1 MSHGERPAITSLLLA
16 RRRLVRLVAAAWIA
30 LGLIGLYSYL
40 DNYWVTRGFA
50 ALVHH
55 PGVRPGR
62 LEWVHFYSPALHR
75 RADYL
80 VYLPT
85 GFDPMRRYPV
95 FYLLHGMP
103 GRPTAYIGIVHI
115 DARLD
120 NLIRAGRVPPMILVF
135 PDGRINGD
143 VFSDSEWANTSAGR
157 YEDYLLD
164 VVRDVDQ
171 RFLTIANRD
180 ARVIAGY
187 SAGAIGAL
195 NVTLHHLQVFASFEA
210 WSGPFAED
218 RSGVFAHAT
227 RAEIAHYSPIDYA
240 PGLVSEFIRY
250 PVQGF
255 LYGGSSDFD
264 SRHLPEM
271 GAELA
276 AAGAAVHWTFYPGGH
291 DFQLW
296 NGHVNQM
303 LILAG
308 HYMSTPPPPDHPRRS
323 GAMPRTTRHRRHA
336 VRHRSPRPRKPGSRH
351 GVATAAGQKRS
362 PVPRITA
369 PAGATSIAPQ
379 RATPT
384 KTPADHRHHRSGATQ
399 TTTTT
404 TSTAPTDTTP
414 STTTTTTTTPVPL
427 PTAAGV
433 FAVAGLTQAPSFRL
447 SLGLI
452 LALVSATAIN
462 LGFLL
467 QQRGLVCD
475 AARARGMREL
485 VRSALRSRTWRA
497 GQALGWV
504 GFAVQILAVAI
515 APLSLVQ
522 AFAASGLALSVPLAA
537 AFFGHRVTPRQTAAV
552 LLTAAGLASLPLGL
566 SNGTDHLQTGALIAC
581 SAAAASAA
589 ATVCI
594 PRAPAIRAIAA
605 GIFYGV
611 ADAAIKAVSV
621 TWSTHGASA
630 LLSGWTLVALVGT
643 LGGFLAFQA
652 SLRDGDAITG
662 ISLMNALATVIALAS
677 GVLAFGESLGGSGT
691 VVTWHA
697 VAIALVLGCIPSLA
711 TAQVETA
718 DQTAPRPRQAGTF
731 GFTMHPSPGS
741 AVRAA
746 AHTLLAGVTI
756 VAAVLAGVGWLY
768 ALRGFGW
775 FAAGTHIG
783 DALPLLQ
790 LAGADAQPLLRIA
803 LAWIGAGLVAG
814 LVLRRAARP
823 WRLLIAGTPAVIL
836 LLLASQASYALA
848 RNLNFVHILWSRSP
862 GLGPWV
868 EALLFAAGSCLPAR
882 LRASDR
888 GATPCPCESLGSG
901 RWRSPSACERARRCL
916 PRRPSRRQSAPPRQ
930 RR

>member
-1 MSHGERPAITSLLLA
+1 MSVPVSW
-16 RRRLVRLVAAAWIA
+16 RRLVRLLAAAWVG

-50 ALVHH
+50 AVRRH
-55 PGVRPGR
+55 PGVQPGR
-62 LEWVHFYSPALHR
+62 LEWMHFYSPALSR

-85 GFDPMRRYPV
+85 GYDPMRRYPV

-103 GRPTAYIGIVHI
+103 GRPTAYLGIVHI

-135 PDGRINGD
+135 PDGRIDGD
-143 VFSDSEWANTSAGR
+143 VFSDSEWANTRAGR
-157 YEDYLLD
+157 YEDYVLD
-164 VVRDVDQ
+164 VVRDVD
-171 RFLTIANRD
+171 RYFPTIASRD

-195 NVTLHHLQVFASFEA
+195 NLTLHHPQVFASFEA

-227 RAEIAHYSPIDYA
+227 QAEIAHYSPLDYA
-240 PGLVSEFIRY
+240 PRLAWELARY

-255 LYGGSSDFD
+255 VYGGRSDVD

-271 GAELA
+271 GRELE
-276 AAGAAVHWTFYPGGH
+276 AAGVAVRWTFYPGGH

-296 NGHVNQM
+296 NAHVNQM

-308 HYMSTPPPPDHPRRS
+308 RYVTTPPPAARPPHSEAVLR
-323 GAMPRTTRHRRHA
+323 ATRHRRHPA
-336 VRHRSPRPRKPGSRH
+336 PHRPPRPRKPGTRPRS
-351 GVATAAGQKRS
+351 ATAAGQRRS
-362 PVPRITA
+362 PAPRTTATATATIT
-369 PAGATSIAPQ
+369 APQ
-379 RATPT
+379 RA
-384 KTPADHRHHRSGATQ
+384 PATNTRAVHHHQRLGGAQ
-399 TTTTT
+399 TTTATTPIDT
-404 TSTAPTDTTP
+404 TS
-414 STTTTTTTTPVPL
+414 STTTTTPAVPL

-433 FAVAGLTQAPSFRL
+433 FAVAGPVHGPSLRLT
-447 SLGLI
+447 LGLI
-452 LALVSATAIN
+452 LALVSAAAIN

-467 QQRGLVCD
+467 QQRGLVGG
-475 AARARGMREL
+475 AAQARGMREL
-485 VRSALRSRTWRA
+485 VLTALRSPTWLT

-504 GFAVQILAVAI
+504 GFAVQILAVAV

-522 AFAASGLALSVPLAA
+522 AFAAAGLALSVPLAA

-566 SNGTDHLQTGALIAC
+566 SNGKDHLETGALIAC
-581 SAAAASAA
+581 SAGAAVAA
-589 ATVCI
+589 ATLCI
-594 PRAPAIRAIAA
+594 PRAPAVRAIAA

-621 TWSTHGASA
+621 TWGPHGASA
-630 LLSGWTLVALVGT
+630 LVSGWTLVALVGT

-662 ISLMNALATVIALAS
+662 ISLMNALATVIALAA
-677 GVLAFGESLGGSGT
+677 GLLAFGESLGDSGT
-691 VVTWHA
+691 VAAWHA
-697 VAIALVLGCIPSLA
+697 VAIALVLGCIPPLA
-711 TAQVETA
+711 TAQVEMATPS
-718 DQTAPRPRQAGTF
+718 TPRRPRLAATF
-731 GFTMHPSPGS
+731 GFALRPSPTR
-741 AVRAA
+741 AARAA
-746 AHTLLAGVTI
+746 ARALLAGVTV

-790 LAGADAQPLLRIA
+790 LAAADAQPLLRIA
-803 LAWIGAGLVAG
+803 LAWIVAGLVAG
-814 LVLRRAARP
+814 LALRRAARP
-823 WRLLIAGTPAVIL
+823 WRVLIAGAPAVIM

-848 RNLNFVHILWSRSP
+848 RNLNFTHILWSRSA

-868 EALLFAAGSCLPAR
+868 EAALFAAGSCLPAR
-882 LRASDR
+882 SRASDR
-888 GATPCPCESLGSG
+888 GATALQVNRVSRIRPMEEFG
-901 RWRSPSACERARRCL
+901 RGLRVGEAR
-916 PRRPSRRQSAPPRQ
+916 SAPASAE
-930 RR
+930 RRHRAATY